1 MALINNPRNFLRT
14 LFLAVALLI
23 SVPGCRISY
32 KFNGSALDYTV
43 YKTIHV
49 SEFPI
54 RAALVYP
61 PLQQTFENELL
72 DYITRNTRLQ
82 TVDGASDLQ
91 IEGEITGYSLSPQ
104 AVTENAYAS
113 QTRLTITVR
122 VKYTDNKQENKD
134 IDQSFSAYRD
144 FDSSLMLNDVQDD
157 LCQQISKE
165 LVELIFNATLGD
177 W

>member
-1 MALINNPRNFLRT
+1 MVWNNTRKLV
-14 LFLAVALLI
+14 AVAVVIITSMLSACKI
-23 SVPGCRISY
+23 GITM
-32 KFNGSALDYTV
+32 NGSMLDYTV
-43 YKTIHV
+43 YKTVHV

-72 DYITRNTRLQ
+72 NYISKNTRLQ
-82 TVDGASDLQ
+82 TTDGASDLE
-91 IEGEITGYSLSPQ
+91 IEGEITGYALSPQ

-113 QTRLTITVR
+113 MTRLTITVR
-122 VKYTDNKQENKD
+122 VKYTDTHNERND
-134 IDQSFSAYRD
+134 LDQTFSAYRD
-144 FDSSLMLNDVQDD
+144 FDSSIMLTEVQDD

-165 LVELIFNATLGD
+165 LVELIFNATLGN